1 MGHVRDTSWTCPGRG
16 TIAVH
21 GTTGDDATGE
31 CCFASKKETNCDRTL
46 SAGHAAASRALM
58 QACQR
63 EEPPHAA
70 MEPRLATVAGGRASA
85 AAVSTGEKARNA
97 SMSARLQLSLRLVAC
112 AWRCGRV
119 STAKAV
125 SPSRLAQSEGT
136 CCVCGRSKRHSRALS
151 VETRLQRRRIAD
163 ELCRG
168 IRGVI
173 TADVRRGARRG
184 CRLAHR
190 GAPAS
195 SWKLAP
201 HEKLLAKLSAE

>member
-1 MGHVRDTSWTCPGRG
+1 MAHVRDTSWTCPGRG
-16 TIAVH
+16 TVNVH
-21 GTTGDDATGE
+21 GTSGDDATGE

-97 SMSARLQLSLRLVAC
+97 SMLRLVAC
-112 AWRCGRV
+112 VWRCGRV

-125 SPSRLAQSEGT
+125 ISISLGPVGGYVLRAQ
-136 CCVCGRSKRHSRALS
+136 
-151 VETRLQRRRIAD
+151 Q
-163 ELCRG
+163 
-168 IRGVI
+168 
-173 TADVRRGARRG
+173 ARV
-184 CRLAHR
+184 
-190 GAPAS
+190 
-195 SWKLAP
+195 
-201 HEKLLAKLSAE
+201 SAER